1 MLYNWELPD
10 WPNFKYSLEG
20 LQTALDAY
28 LLETGEVSGMLKSLP
43 NDIGQQLLVEAM
55 LAEALKTSQ
64 IEGEFLSRQD
74 VMSSIRNNLGLS
86 TSTEPVHDRRSQGIG
101 ELMVDVQ
108 RTYQLDLTTQKLWQW
123 HQMALGSSLGTRAG
137 RWRKGSEPMQILS
150 GSIGREKI
158 HFQAPPSD
166 LVPKEMDRFIAWFN
180 DTAPKGKK
188 PLKSAP
194 VRAGIVH
201 LYFESI
207 HPFEDGNGRIGRALA
222 EKALS
227 QTMDRP
233 LIISL
238 SQTIEADKRSYYQAL
253 ESAQR
258 SNDISEWIRYFVDVV
273 LDAQT
278 QSRQLITF
286 TLEKTKFF
294 DRYSD
299 KLNYRQTKIVKTMLE
314 AGVKGFEGG
323 MSAKKYMSIAK
334 TSKATATRDLQELL
348 EIGVFKTEGAG
359 RSVRYNLML

>member
-1 MLYNWELPD
+1 MLYNWELPN
-10 WPNFKYSLEG
+10 WPDFKYSLEG
-20 LQTALDAY
+20 LQSVLDAY

-43 NDIGQQLLVEAM
+43 DAIGEQLLVEAM

-86 TSTEPVHDRRSQGIG
+86 ISPEPVRDRRSQGIG
-101 ELMVDVQ
+101 ELMVDVR
-108 RTYQLDLTTQKLWQW
+108 RTYNLDLTRQKLWQW
-123 HQMALGSSLGTRAG
+123 HQMALESSLGTRAG
-137 RWRKGSEPMQILS
+137 QWRKGSEPMQILS

-166 LVPKEMDRFIAWFN
+166 LVPEEMDRFISWFN

-194 VRAGIVH
+194 VRAAVVH

-238 SQTIEADKRSYYQAL
+238 SQTIEADKKSYYQAL

-258 SNDISEWIRYFVDVV
+258 CNDISEWIRYFVNVV

-278 QSRQLITF
+278 QSRQQINF

-294 DRYSD
+294 DRFSD
-299 KLNYRQTKIVKTMLE
+299 KLNQRQTKIVKTMLE
-314 AGVKGFEGG
+314 AGIKGFEGG

-348 EIGVFKTEGAG
+348 EIGVFIIEGAG
-359 RSVRYNLML
+359 RSIRYILKV